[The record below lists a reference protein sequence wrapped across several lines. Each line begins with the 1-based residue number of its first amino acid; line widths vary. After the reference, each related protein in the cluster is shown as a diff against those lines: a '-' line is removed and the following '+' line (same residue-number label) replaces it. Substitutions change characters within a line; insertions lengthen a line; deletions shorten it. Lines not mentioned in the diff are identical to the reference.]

1 MSCVATKVTDKT
13 LRGHPGCC
21 LQPRIKPKP
30 FLYTSVLF
38 HHPAFLFSISEDLY
52 SHRRRIAC
60 LAYLAL
66 PLAPLGSSSRAAL
79 LLAYPTLSPV
89 PVPRTSSRQKKCPAP
104 QIHTQF
110 LF

>member
-1 MSCVATKVTDKT
+1 MSCVATRVTDKT

-21 LQPRIKPKP
+21 LQPRIKPKPFLYTSKP

-60 LAYLAL
+60 LAYL
-66 PLAPLGSSSRAAL
+66 
-79 LLAYPTLSPV
+79 V
-89 PVPRTSSRQKKCPAP
+89 PAP
-104 QIHTQF
+104 G
-110 LF
+110 LLCS